1 MNQITVSD
9 SLYELGWWLEILTAQ
24 PLCLYYFGAFTTRQ
38 EAESQ
43 QAGFI
48 EDLLQENALIL
59 STNLQFLQ
67 PHQITLIG
75 DDLRSHIHGFRK
87 LPQPRRVVA
96 SKLFDFAVSPN
107 MSV

>member
-1 MNQITVSD
+1 MNQITVSN
-9 SLYELGWWLEILTAQ
+9 SSYELGWWLEILTAQ

-43 QAGFI
+43 QDGFI
-48 EDLLQENALIL
+48 EDLLQENALLL

-67 PHQITLIG
+67 PNQITLIG

-87 LPQPRRVVA
+87 LPKPRRIAATPLV
-96 SKLFDFAVSPN
+96 
-107 MSV
+107 

>member
-1 MNQITVSD
+1 MNQITVSN
-9 SLYELGWWLEILTAQ
+9 SSYELGWWLEILTAQ

-43 QAGFI
+43 QDGFI

-67 PHQITLIG
+67 PKEITLTG

-87 LPQPRRVVA
+87 ISNPRRIAAIQLV
-96 SKLFDFAVSPN
+96 
-107 MSV
+107 